1 MTAKNKRK
9 FSLLPWLL
17 LLIVGGGWF
26 LDAATRPQPEPFLTR
41 LGSWMVEQGTISAE
55 GDDAL
60 VSVGKWVIGLSQISL
75 DRAPAAPTPTP
86 VPIPGGTP
94 LPAPLPAPEP
104 PLQGRWKLITA
115 KSMDGVS
122 VRQSPNSL
130 CHLEFRENG
139 TIELIT
145 TTPDGRYFTDTL
157 YWDEDNGQLRVDDKF
172 LFLGGADHCDYIV
185 QGSTLT
191 IRYQVTSGT
200 IVHNR
205 VAVFR
210 RAD

>member
-26 LDAATRPQPEPFLTR
+26 LDAATRPQP
-41 LGSWMVEQGTISAE
+41 
-55 GDDAL
+55 
-60 VSVGKWVIGLSQISL
+60 
-75 DRAPAAPTPTP
+75 AP
-86 VPIPGGTP
+86 V
-94 LPAPLPAPEP
+94 LPR
-104 PLQGRWKLITA
+104 QGRWKLITA

-191 IRYQVTSGT
+191 IRYQVTSRT